1 MTVFRPGATIGIL
14 GGGQLGRMLALA
26 AAPLGYRCHIYA
38 PEADSPAAQVAAA
51 ATVAAYDDETALDRF
66 ADAVDVVTYEFENV
80 PAAAAARLADR
91 VTVRPGRQALET
103 AQDRLTEK
111 DFARGI
117 GAGTADYAAVSS
129 ADELAAA
136 MATIGT
142 PSVLK
147 TRRLG
152 YDGKGQIR
160 IEATTDPAAAW
171 RAIAEAPSILEAFV
185 DFRME
190 VSVVAARG
198 IDGEIRCY
206 DVIENRHADHI
217 LDTSTMP
224 ARMPAELAREAQDLA
239 ATMLHDLDYVGVLAV
254 ELFVTA
260 DDRLLVNEIAPRV
273 HNSGHLTIEA
283 TPTSQFAQHIRAICG
298 QPLGAVER
306 LAAAEMRNLVGDQ
319 VNEWPEIL
327 AEPGAHLHLYGKTAV
342 RAGRKMGHVTRLKPE
357 DR

>member
-26 AAPLGYRCHIYA
+26 AAPLGYRCHIYT
-38 PEADSPAAQVAAA
+38 PETDSPAAQVSAA
-51 ATVAAYDDETALDRF
+51 ATVADYDDWAALETF
-66 ADAVDVVTYEFENV
+66 AAAIDVATYEFENV
-80 PAAAAARLADR
+80 PAETAERLAAH
-91 VTVRPGRQALET
+91 VPVRPGQKALAT

-117 GAGTADYAAVSS
+117 GAATADYAAVAS

-136 MATIGT
+136 VARIGT

-171 RAIAEAPSILEAFV
+171 RAVAETPSILEAFV

-190 VSVVAARG
+190 VSVIAARG
-198 IDGEIRCY
+198 IDGGIRCY
-206 DVIENRHADHI
+206 DVIENRHANHI
-217 LDTSTMP
+217 LDTSIMP

-239 ATMLHDLDYVGVLAV
+239 AAMLHDLDYVGVMAV
-254 ELFVTA
+254 ELFVTN

-298 QPLGAVER
+298 QPLGSVER
-306 LAAAEMRNLVGDQ
+306 LAVAEMRNLIGDQ
-319 VNEWPEIL
+319 VNDWPEIL
-327 AEPGAHLHLYGKTAV
+327 AEPGTHLHLYGKSDI
-342 RAGRKMGHVTRLKPE
+342 RAGRKMGHVTRLKPR
-357 DR
+357 DG

>member
-26 AAPLGYRCHIYA
+26 AAPLGYRCHIFS
-38 PEADSPAAQVAAA
+38 PDTDSPAAQVSAA
-51 ATVAAYDDETALDRF
+51 ATVAAYDDWRALDTF
-66 ADAVDVVTYEFENV
+66 AEAIDVATYEFENV
-80 PAAAAARLADR
+80 PAETADRLAAH
-91 VTVRPGRQALET
+91 VPVRPGQKALAT

-117 GAGTADYAAVSS
+117 GAGTADYMGVASAA
-129 ADELAAA
+129 ELAVAIDR
-136 MATIGT
+136 IGT

-160 IEATTDPAAAW
+160 IEAIADPAAAW
-171 RAIAEAPSILEAFV
+171 RAIGEAPSILEAFV

-198 IDGEIRCY
+198 VDGSIRCY
-206 DVIENRHADHI
+206 DVIENRHANHI

-224 ARMPAELAREAQDLA
+224 ARIPEELAREAQDLA
-239 ATMLHDLDYVGVLAV
+239 ATMLHDLDYVGVMAV
-254 ELFVTA
+254 ELFVTTG
-260 DDRLLVNEIAPRV
+260 DRLLVNEIAPRV

-298 QPLGAVER
+298 QPLGSVER
-306 LAAAEMRNLVGDQ
+306 LAAAEMRNLIGDQ
-319 VNEWPEIL
+319 VNDWPEIL
-327 AEPGAHLHLYGKTAV
+327 AEPGAHLHLYGKSDI